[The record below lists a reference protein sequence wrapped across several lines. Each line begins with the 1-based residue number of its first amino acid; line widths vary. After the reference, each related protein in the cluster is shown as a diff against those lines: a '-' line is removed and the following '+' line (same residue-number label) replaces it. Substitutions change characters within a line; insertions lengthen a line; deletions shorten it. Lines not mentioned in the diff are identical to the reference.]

1 MKRLENKV
9 ALVTGGSRGM
19 GAAIAKRLAAE
30 GATVVITYHR
40 SPEKAQAVIT
50 AIEKSGQ
57 KGLAIAADSA
67 DPAAVMAAVNTT
79 VGNYGR
85 IDILVNNAGIYIG
98 KPVSEY
104 TLADYNSTMDVNVKA
119 VFFAST
125 TAAAH
130 MPRGGRIIS
139 IGSNMAERAGGTQ
152 TVLYTMSKTALT
164 GLTKGLAHDLGPKG
178 ITINLVQPGHTD
190 TDMNPADGVIADMV
204 RDTIPTGGYGTVEDI
219 ASLVAYL
226 ASEESRYINGASL
239 TIDGG
244 VNA

>member
-1 MKRLENKV
+1 MKRFENKV

-40 SPEKAQAVIT
+40 SPEKAQAVIA
-50 AIEKSGQ
+50 AIEQQGHKAF
-57 KGLAIAADSA
+57 AIAADSA
-67 DPAAVMAAVNTT
+67 DPAAIDAAINTT
-79 VGNYGR
+79 VNHYGR
-85 IDILVNNAGIYIG
+85 IDILVNNAGVYIG
-98 KPVSEY
+98 KPVGAY
-104 TLADYNSTMDVNVKA
+104 TQEDYNSTMDVNVRA
-119 VFFAST
+119 VFFA
-125 TAAAH
+125 ANNVAAH
-130 MPRGGRIIS
+130 MPRGGRIIT

-152 TVLYTMSKTALT
+152 SVLYTMSKTALT

-190 TDMNPADGVIADMV
+190 TDMNPADGAIADMV
-204 RDTIPTGGYGTVEDI
+204 RDTIPTGGYGNVDDI
-219 ASLVAYL
+219 ASLVAFL
-226 ASEESRYINGASL
+226 ASEESRYINGAAL